1 MSYLVPK
8 TNIPEDQWWEDDIF
22 FWDGLFSGGISRCQ
36 LLELMASSF
45 SKLASCPKTRP
56 AKIQG
61 FFSP

>member
-8 TNIPEDQWWEDDIF
+8 TNIPEDQWLEDDI
-22 FWDGLFSGGISRCQ
+22 FSGGISRCQ

-45 SKLASCPKTRP
+45 SKLASRPKTRP
-56 AKIQG
+56 AKILW